1 MRVGALLVLIA
12 SKILNKICYYAFMLI
27 LAYLL
32 LFLLFL
38 IFLSAILFLITPLFS
53 LIPFVPVRKEILS
66 KTISA
71 LELNNKSILYD
82 LGCGDGRV
90 LLEASKLN
98 PNIKCIGI
106 EISPFPFLLAK
117 IKKWLSFS
125 KNINILYGN
134 FYKINVS
141 EASHVFLYLFPE
153 AMDKLLPKFE
163 KELKPS
169 SRVVSCDFEFSKR
182 KPDKILEIGLPNW
195 QKNKKLYV
203 YNF

>member
-1 MRVGALLVLIA
+1 MIII
-12 SKILNKICYYAFMLI
+12 SYI
-27 LAYLL
+27 L

-38 IFLSAILFLITPLFS
+38 VFISALLFLITPLFS
-53 LIPFVPVRKEILS
+53 LIPFVPVQKEVLNKIV
-66 KTISA
+66 SA
-71 LELNNKSILYD
+71 LELKEDSTLYD

-90 LLEASKLN
+90 LFEALKLN
-98 PNIKCIGI
+98 PNISCVGI
-106 EISPFPFLLAK
+106 EISPFPFMLAK

-125 KNINILYGN
+125 KNIDILYGN
-134 FYKINVS
+134 FYKINIS

-163 KELKPS
+163 KELKAG

-182 KPDKILEIGLPNW
+182 KPDKVLEIGLPDW
-195 QKNKKLYV
+195 QKNKKLYI